1 LFIFILWK
9 TTNSRELNQ
18 PGYPTPVMHSEGLNV
33 RLSRIRQ
40 GGSNFEFASL
50 ALNTDKG
57 IIGVKSD
64 DADT

>member
-1 LFIFILWK
+1 M
-9 TTNSRELNQ
+9 NSKIVTRGSSELNQ
-18 PGYPTPVMHSEGLNV
+18 PGYPTPEMHTEGLNV

-40 GGSNFEFASL
+40 GGSNLEFASL